1 MWAKKQLLVV
11 WGHIKTTLHYKD
23 CLEDHSSWQVVIRI
37 SIYKPW
43 SSAIWKGNVAK
54 LTGLTNNCS
63 SARSQVL
70 GMILQVCHRPI
81 PRNLRTRQNL
91 FPTVSITSWICG
103 GWNDQRNGGFF
114 RTYTECYLQLF
125 AVTVTV
131 AHLHTLCRFWN
142 MFTRILLTFLYIQLL
157 VPLIFMG
164 QLAVSFRVETSHCK
178 PFSPTFLHKKNTKLL
193 LIHGTTVYLL
203 YPLIPPKHQVFM

>member
-1 MWAKKQLLVV
+1 MLRCYCHCTRQVDLERYYLFWIKEKGSTMWAKKQLLVV

-81 PRNLRTRQNL
+81 PRNPRTRQNL

-103 GWNDQRNGGFF
+103 GWNDQRNGGSAHILNV
-114 RTYTECYLQLF
+114 TYNFLQ
-125 AVTVTV
+125 
-131 AHLHTLCRFWN
+131 
-142 MFTRILLTFLYIQLL
+142 
-157 VPLIFMG
+157 
-164 QLAVSFRVETSHCK
+164 
-178 PFSPTFLHKKNTKLL
+178 
-193 LIHGTTVYLL
+193 
-203 YPLIPPKHQVFM
+203 